1 MRFLML
7 AVVLLSALIVPAAA
21 AEKPIDSYY
30 ARLSERDHFS
40 SSGQRLTK
48 VAGIIRQD
56 RANVHQFG
64 KVDPEDAKD
73 RFFSDK
79 NNRAKLESMLA
90 NAQISPI
97 DQATIINATPL
108 IFVEVYSNYVVIT
121 MK

>member
-1 MRFLML
+1 MAIALMSMTQGP
-7 AVVLLSALIVPAAA
+7 VAA

-30 ARLSERDHFS
+30 ARLSERDHYS
-40 SSGQRLTK
+40 SSGQRLTT

-64 KVDPEDAKD
+64 KVDPEDVKD

-79 NNRAKLESMLA
+79 NNRAKLEKMLT
-90 NAQISPI
+90 NVQISPI
-97 DQATIINATPL
+97 DRATIKNATPL
-108 IFVEVYSNYVVIT
+108 IFVEVYPSYVVIT